1 MSMTMTNVRAA
12 QSMPLAPSARK
23 VLRNTYLLLAMTM
36 LPSIVGAVVG
46 VQMAPALMAAG
57 SIIFLVMFLGVLFGV
72 QYMIVRN
79 SDSMAGVGW
88 LLLFTFAMGF
98 FLGPL
103 LTVALSFKNGVEL
116 ISMAFG
122 GTAAIFFVLA
132 GFASTTNRNLYTP
145 GFGKL
150 LFVGMITVFVVS
162 IIGFFFSVPALSL
175 ALSSVMMLV
184 AAGFILYTINGIVRG
199 GETNYILATLTV
211 YIMLYNLF
219 TSMLHLLMAF
229 AGNRE

>member
-23 VLRNTYLLLAMTM
+23 VLRNTYLLLAITM
-36 LPSIVGAVVG
+36 LPSIVGAAVG
-46 VQMAPALMAAG
+46 VLMAQTLIATG
-57 SIIFLVMFLGVLFGV
+57 PWIFLLMFLGVLFGV

-88 LLLFTFAMGF
+88 LLLFTFALGF

-103 LTVALSFKNGVEL
+103 LKMALSLENGVEL
-116 ISMAFG
+116 IAMAFG

-132 GFASTTNRNLYTP
+132 GFASSTNRNLYTP

-162 IIGFFFSVPALSL
+162 IIGYILNVQALSL
-175 ALSSVMMLV
+175 ALSSVWMLV